1 VSHDRAFLRQVA
13 TRVWWFDGTRLRDY
27 DGPFIE
33 WEADRAARVA
43 AAAKADAEAA
53 DARRAA
59 EKVRA
64 KRNEASQEDDHA
76 ARRARKRAAEDAE
89 RSVQRHEAHVAE
101 LESQLADPD
110 LYDGSA
116 EKARTAAALTQQLD
130 AARRALDAA
139 MAAWAEVSGA
149 D

>member
-1 VSHDRAFLRQVA
+1 MVGGA
-13 TRVWWFDGTRLRDY
+13 RL
-27 DGPFIE
+27 
-33 WEADRAARVA
+33 
-43 AAAKADAEAA
+43 AEPS
-53 DARRAA
+53 AA

-89 RSVQRHEAHVAE
+89 RSVQRHEARVTE
-101 LESQLADPD
+101 LEAQLADPD

-116 EKARTAAALTQQLD
+116 EKARTAAALDQELA

-139 MAAWAEVSGA
+139 MAAWAEVSDA
-149 D
+149 R